1 MIKALCKKSKE
12 SKGFTLIELIVV
24 IAILAILALI
34 LVPRFGGF
42 TDDAKAEADKAAA
55 RTIQT
60 AVVSLMANGTIELDD
75 GVDDEGKALD
85 GTFAI
90 KDGTELDGA
99 SSNIVILRDANN
111 DGAKNDKDLEFALQN
126 LLGTKLKHS
135 TGGTFDVEIDGTK
148 LDVTVTP

>member
-55 RTIQT
+55 RTIET
-60 AVVSLMANGTIELDD
+60 AVVSLMANGTIELS
-75 GVDDEGKALD
+75 GAGNGK
-85 GTFAI
+85 FAI
-90 KDGTELDGA
+90 KDGTKLAGRVEG
-99 SSNIVILRDANN
+99 IKFLRDV
-111 DGAKNDKDLEFALQN
+111 DGDVDGKMNKDDLQKALQN
-126 LLGTKLKHS
+126 LLGEGLKHS
-135 TGGTFDVEIDGTK
+135 TGGTFDVEIDRTT
-148 LDVTVTP
+148 LDVTVTPVTP

>member
-34 LVPRFGGF
+34 LVPKFGGF
-42 TDDAKAEADKAAA
+42 TDDAKAEADKATA

-60 AVVSLMANGTIELDD
+60 AVVSLLANGTLEV
-75 GVDDEGKALD
+75 GSSKASFKVSSETIVSGATGFTKPSGTDAEVNAAIQEALQKLLGTDLNNYQD
-85 GTFAI
+85 GTF
-90 KDGTELDGA
+90 E
-99 SSNIVILRDANN
+99 
-111 DGAKNDKDLEFALQN
+111 
-126 LLGTKLKHS
+126 
-135 TGGTFDVEIDGTK
+135 VEIDKNT

>member
-60 AVVSLMANGTIELDD
+60 AVVSLMANGTIELI
-75 GVDDEGKALD
+75 GVDADGKALD

-99 SSNIVILRDANN
+99 SSHIVILRDANN
-111 DGAKNDKDLEFALQN
+111 DGATNDKDLEFALQN

-135 TGGTFDVEIDGTK
+135 TGGTFGVEIDGTK

>member
-24 IAILAILALI
+24 IAIIGILALI

-42 TDDAKAEADKAAA
+42 TDGAKAEADKAAA

-60 AVVSLMANGTIELDD
+60 AVVSLMANGTIELS
-75 GVDDEGKALD
+75 GAVDADGKAVD

-90 KDGTELDGA
+90 KDETKLDGA
-99 SSNIVILRDANN
+99 VTGIKFLRDVNG
-111 DGAKNDKDLEFALQN
+111 DKKEDKDDLEAALQI
-126 LLGTKLKHS
+126 LLGTGLKHS
-135 TGGTFDVEIDGTK
+135 TGGTFKVKIDKDT

>member
-60 AVVSLMANGTIELDD
+60 AVVSLMANGTIELD
-75 GVDDEGKALD
+75 GKVDADGKALD

-90 KDGTELDGA
+90 GDGTTLSGV
-99 SSNIVILRDANN
+99 SNISILRDV
-111 DGAKNDKDLEFALQN
+111 DGNGLKEDKDLQDALQN

-135 TGGTFDVEIDGTK
+135 TGGTFDVEIDEDT

>member
-1 MIKALCKKSKE
+1 MIKALCKKSRDN
-12 SKGFTLIELIVV
+12 KGFSLIELIVV

-55 RTIQT
+55 KTIET
-60 AVVSLMANGTIELDD
+60 AVVSLMANGTIEVMSS
-75 GVDDEGKALD
+75 GN

-90 KDGTELDGA
+90 GNGTTLSGVA
-99 SSNIVILRDANN
+99 HIRILRDA
-111 DGAKNDKDLEFALQN
+111 DGDGDKDNDDLEYALQN

-135 TGGTFDVEIDGTK
+135 TGGTFDVEIDGTT

>member
-60 AVVSLMANGTIELDD
+60 AVVSLMANGTIELR
-75 GVDDEGKALD
+75 GAGN

-90 KDGTELDGA
+90 GNGTTLSGVTH
-99 SSNIVILRDANN
+99 IRILRDV
-111 DGAKNDKDLEFALQN
+111 DGNGSKETKDLEDALKN

-135 TGGTFDVEIDGTK
+135 TGGTFNVEINGST

>member
-24 IAILAILALI
+24 IAILGILALI

-60 AVVSLMANGTIELDD
+60 AVVSLLANGTLEVGSEKATFKVSSGTIVSEATGFTKPSGSGGEDAKD
-75 GVDDEGKALD
+75 AVNAEIQKALQKLLGTDLNNYQD
-85 GTFAI
+85 GTF
-90 KDGTELDGA
+90 E
-99 SSNIVILRDANN
+99 
-111 DGAKNDKDLEFALQN
+111 
-126 LLGTKLKHS
+126 
-135 TGGTFDVEIDGTK
+135 VEIDKNT

>member
-1 MIKALCKKSKE
+1 MEGCQMIKALCKKSKE

-60 AVVSLMANGTIELDD
+60 AVVSLMANGTIEVS
-75 GVDDEGKALD
+75 GGN

-90 KDGTELDGA
+90 GNGTTLDGN
-99 SSNIVILRDANN
+99 SSNIVILRDV
-111 DGAKNDKDLEFALQN
+111 DGVGTKDDKDLEAALQN
-126 LLGTKLKHS
+126 LLGTGLKHS
-135 TGGTFDVEIDGTK
+135 TGGTFNVVINQTT

>member
-60 AVVSLMANGTIELDD
+60 AVVSLMANSTIELD
-75 GVDDEGKALD
+75 GGGN

-90 KDGTELDGA
+90 GNGTTLSGV
-99 SSNIVILRDANN
+99 SHIRILRDANN
-111 DGAKNDKDLEFALQN
+111 DSNKDNGDLQYALQN
-126 LLGTKLKHS
+126 LLGTGLKHS
-135 TGGTFDVEIDGTK
+135 TGGTFNVEINQTT